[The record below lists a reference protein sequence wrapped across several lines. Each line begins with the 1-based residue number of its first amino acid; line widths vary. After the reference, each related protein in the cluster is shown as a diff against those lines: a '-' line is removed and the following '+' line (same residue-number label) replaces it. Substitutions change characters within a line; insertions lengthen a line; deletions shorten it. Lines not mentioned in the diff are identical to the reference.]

1 MQNNVGKEQWI
12 AMFKEIGLVE
22 ETMDQW
28 HRLFEQR
35 HPQGHESFL
44 QWLGLP
50 SAEIGRIRANSRL

>member
-12 AMFKEIGLVE
+12 AMFKEIGLAE

-44 QWLGLP
+44 QWLGLS
-50 SAEIGRIRANSRL
+50 SAEIARIRANSR